1 MTSTARAID
10 GRFTISGLHG
20 KFPCV
25 MSNGSRTSTLS
36 PGTSAA
42 PGRGMK
48 TIGLVIVLLIGA
60 SFWACDDTT
69 PAHSA
74 QNPSAS
80 SSASSDNAPQQTEGS
95 GRVRQFSP

>member
-1 MTSTARAID
+1 
-10 GRFTISGLHG
+10 
-20 KFPCV
+20 
-25 MSNGSRTSTLS
+25 
-36 PGTSAA
+36 
-42 PGRGMK
+42 MK